1 MSDRK
6 VNIQWK
12 DKSKNVVDINEL
24 AQKIKDELK
33 TQNQRNENDTFTS
46 AQFALQMVQG
56 AEKIR
61 FVIIAACKPGL
72 HCLQAATARR
82 NRPSVVSDDRSGPAP
97 NGLRPKNIF
106 MGNFMIVAD
115 AVLGLE
121 KYDGAECSGA
131 HPLPSNF

>member
-82 NRPSVVSDDRSGPAP
+82 NRPSVVSDDRSRPAP
-97 NGLRPKNIF
+97 KWLTTQ
-106 MGNFMIVAD
+106 
-115 AVLGLE
+115 
-121 KYDGAECSGA
+121 KYFYGKFYDRG
-131 HPLPSNF
+131 